1 MAKEQDD
8 CHDENARQA
17 MEAAEQRVKTAKD
30 FGLDTLG
37 SKQDRGGIPFG
48 PQGRDTIL
56 GPRVGIPFW
65 ATEECAEAEVSGHR
79 ASDNERKKGGGR
91 MRSNWQD
98 KGKEMSK
105 CPRCLVIPIP
115 IPIPET

>member
-37 SKQDRGGIPFG
+37 SKKDRGGIPFWAPGLGYHFG
-48 PQGRDTIL
+48 PQDRDTIL
-56 GPRVGIPFW
+56 DHGRV
-65 ATEECAEAEVSGHR
+65 R
-79 ASDNERKKGGGR
+79 GGGGLGP
-91 MRSNWQD
+91 SGQ
-98 KGKEMSK
+98 
-105 CPRCLVIPIP
+105 
-115 IPIPET
+115 

>member
-56 GPRVGIPFW
+56 DHGRV
-65 ATEECAEAEVSGHR
+65 R
-79 ASDNERKKGGGR
+79 GGGGLGP
-91 MRSNWQD
+91 S
-98 KGKEMSK
+98 GK
-105 CPRCLVIPIP
+105 
-115 IPIPET
+115 